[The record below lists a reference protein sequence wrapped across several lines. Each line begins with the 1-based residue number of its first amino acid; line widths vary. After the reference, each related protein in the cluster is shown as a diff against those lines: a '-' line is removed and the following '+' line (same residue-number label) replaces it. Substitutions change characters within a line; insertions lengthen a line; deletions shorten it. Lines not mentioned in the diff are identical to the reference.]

1 MYWSWAKRSVGEAA
15 EGTLTVAGGATRA
28 TPWRSMPYIKSPHL
42 DCAASRHS
50 SLNRMYEQHTIKIL
64 VVTLVFLFLLRGS
77 LVPLAAVAKRALLSY
92 KPRLTLVT
100 DAQNER

>member
-1 MYWSWAKRSVGEAA
+1 
-15 EGTLTVAGGATRA
+15 
-28 TPWRSMPYIKSPHL
+28 MPYINSLHI

-50 SLNRMYEQHTIKIL
+50 SLNRMHEHHAISIL
-64 VVTLVFLFLLRGS
+64 VVTLVFPFLPRGS
-77 LVPLAAVAKRALLSY
+77 LVSLAAVAKRALLSY